1 MGLTINLPKTSEETE
16 RIISLYN
23 FYRISFMAFDVPGT
37 RSKENQRHLLISKS
51 TDAQAK
57 NRYDS

>member
-16 RIISLYN
+16 HIISLYN
-23 FYRISFMAFDVPGT
+23 FYLISFMAFDVPET
-37 RSKENQRHLLISKS
+37 KSKENQRHLLISKS

-57 NRYDS
+57 NAFDS